1 MRELVRKD
9 VTDGYSW
16 WCPQCKGRKSI
27 REGSFFSKSKV
38 LVSIIGILFLTANKQ
53 GDIEAVDFG
62 HLLLVTPTSSYHGSV
77 RDTAE
82 REDMH

>member
-38 LVSIIGILFLTANKQ
+38 LVAVIGILFLTSEKL
-53 GDIEAVDFG
+53 GDTEAVGFA
-62 HLLLVTPTSSYHGSV
+62 HFLLVTPTASYYGCV
-77 RDTAE
+77 GVTP
-82 REDMH
+82 